1 MPRVATW
8 SNKNNI
14 NEATEDFF
22 NHNLPR
28 KYMQHFDVLDIEE
41 DYVIF
46 SDGVKSEK
54 TGSGEAGDNNVVTL
68 TKNGR
73 KIAEWTW
80 WNLNASVNTEA
91 DTTAGDAIVF
101 IPWYGEN
108 STTKNPDDA
117 DKIYH
122 WNANGGTTIWQV
134 PDNWKNLK
142 AADVYQL
149 SGDNKVKVAI
159 VAITNGEIIA
169 RPGVPRNITIRT
181 RATSSSTRLR
191 RKRLTI
197 WR

>member
-1 MPRVATW
+1 M
-8 SNKNNI
+8 
-14 NEATEDFF
+14 
-22 NHNLPR
+22 
-28 KYMQHFDVLDIEE
+28 
-41 DYVIF
+41 
-46 SDGVKSEK
+46 
-54 TGSGEAGDNNVVTL
+54 
-68 TKNGR
+68 
-73 KIAEWTW
+73 
-80 WNLNASVNTEA
+80 
-91 DTTAGDAIVF
+91 F

-122 WNANGGTTIWQV
+122 WNANGGTTTWQV

-169 RPGVPRNITIRT
+169 RPGIPRNITTRT